1 MASHI
6 RRPKSVKDE
15 ATAELKKLKSQLN
28 SIDEH
33 VETIATSIE
42 ETRQYSYKY
51 NVKIIG
57 VPQLNSRE
65 SAVETTQLCIKLF
78 NKLGI
83 EVSQHDIDIA
93 HHVSVR
99 RASAGPK
106 PIIFKFVRRVLKEQI
121 MIVRK
126 DISKLQAGDIG
137 LELVGTLEDA
147 RILDH
152 LTPNVQRL
160 LAEAKM
166 YQRQHNYR
174 FCWVKN
180 YVILLRENEQSDP
193 IQINSLNDLVNL
205 HEAGNL
211 LAYYPY

>member
-1 MASHI
+1 
-6 RRPKSVKDE
+6 
-15 ATAELKKLKSQLN
+15 
-28 SIDEH
+28 
-33 VETIATSIE
+33 
-42 ETRQYSYKY
+42 
-51 NVKIIG
+51 
-57 VPQLNSRE
+57 
-65 SAVETTQLCIKLF
+65 
-78 NKLGI
+78 
-83 EVSQHDIDIA
+83 
-93 HHVSVR
+93 
-99 RASAGPK
+99 
-106 PIIFKFVRRVLKEQI
+106 

-160 LAEAKM
+160 LAEAKK

-193 IQINSLNDLVNL
+193 IQINSLNDLENL
-205 HEAGNL
+205 HQAGNL
-211 LAYYPY
+211 LV